1 MSDLL
6 EQIKHT
12 VDATIPDKDEL
23 VHEGHKKRDYIML
36 YCGMCL
42 SVWRLYFLY
51 CLSFLMMCITYSK
64 VWHISAVQWHTLIT
78 TNTQV

>member
-36 YCGMCL
+36 ILRNVFVGVAAVL
-42 SVWRLYFLY
+42 FI
-51 CLSFLMMCITYSK
+51 LSFFFD
-64 VWHISAVQWHTLIT
+64 TLVPTPQGLSPFIFI
-78 TNTQV
+78 